1 MNQFKKIALAVCTA
15 VALAALALPFGSSG
29 FSSAEA
35 SNVSPLT
42 IDGAT
47 TVDPETAKDLFERGV
62 RFVDVRKD
70 ADWEAGRIPGAYH
83 LELKT
88 VLNEQALSE
97 VAGKNEELVI
107 YCNGPSCMRSS
118 EACAKA
124 VGWGFTNIR
133 YFREGFPAWRLA
145 GYPVE

>member
-1 MNQFKKIALAVCTA
+1 MNQFKQITLAACTA
-15 VALAALALPFGSSG
+15 VAFMAFALPFGSSTL
-29 FSSAEA
+29 SAEA

-42 IDGAT
+42 VNGAT
-47 TVDPETAKDLFERGV
+47 TIEPGTAKSLFEKGV
-62 RFVDVRKD
+62 PFVDVRKD

-83 LELKT
+83 LELKS
-88 VLNEQALSE
+88 VLSEQSLSE
-97 VAGKNEELVI
+97 VTGKDEELVI

-124 VGWGFTNIR
+124 VGWGFTKIR